1 MEGKV
6 IIFSA
11 PSGAGKTTIVKHI
24 LNIFPE
30 IEFSVSAC
38 SRPKRPGEIN
48 GKDYFFISV
57 EEFRV
62 KINNG
67 EFVEWEEVYENCFYG
82 TLKSELCRIWKSGH
96 IVVFDVDVK
105 GGINLKR
112 IFGDKAF
119 SVFISPP
126 DLETLE
132 NRLRNRSTD
141 SEESLNK
148 RLNKAGWEMQFSS
161 GFDTILMNKELPV
174 TLKEAEEIVKEYI
187 LKKL

>member
-11 PSGAGKTTIVKHI
+11 PSGAGKTTVVKHI
-24 LNIFPE
+24 LSLYSE
-30 IEFSVSAC
+30 MEFSVSAC
-38 SRPKRPGEIN
+38 SRPKRPNEMD
-48 GKDYFFISV
+48 GKDYFFITA

-62 KINNG
+62 KIEKG
-67 EFVEWEEVYENCFYG
+67 EFLEWEEVYENCFYG
-82 TLKSELCRIWKSGH
+82 TLRSELSRIWKSVH
-96 IVVFDVDVK
+96 VVVFDVDVK

-112 IFGDKAF
+112 IFGDNAM

-132 NRLRNRSTD
+132 QRLRNRSTD
-141 SEESLNK
+141 SEESLQK

-161 GFDTILMNKELPV
+161 QFDKIIVNNELSK
-174 TLKEAEEIVKEYI
+174 TYQEAEQIVKEWI
-187 LKKL
+187 NN

>member
-24 LNIFPE
+24 LSLFPE
-30 IEFSVSAC
+30 MEFSVSAC
-38 SRPKRPGEIN
+38 SREKRPNETD
-48 GKDYFFISV
+48 GKDYFFISA
-57 EEFRV
+57 EEFRK
-62 KINNG
+62 KIDNG
-67 EFVEWEEVYENCFYG
+67 EFVEWEEVYESCYYG
-82 TLKSELCRIWKSGH
+82 TLRSELGRIWKSGH

-112 IFGDKAF
+112 IFGDKAM

-132 NRLRNRSTD
+132 QRLRNRSTD

-148 RLNKAGWEMQFSS
+148 RLNKASWEMQFSNS
-161 GFDTILMNKELPV
+161 FDKIILNKELPD
-174 TLKEAEEIVKEYI
+174 TFKEAEEII
-187 LKKL
+187 KKWIK

>member
-24 LNIFPE
+24 LNLYPE
-30 IEFSVSAC
+30 MEFSISAC
-38 SRPKRPGEIN
+38 SREKRPNETD
-48 GKDYFFISV
+48 GKDYFFISAD
-57 EEFRV
+57 EFRN
-62 KINNG
+62 KIEKG
-67 EFVEWEEVYENCFYG
+67 EFVEWEEVYEGCYYG
-82 TLKSELCRIWKSGH
+82 TLRSELSRIWKIGH
-96 IVVFDVDVK
+96 VVVFDVDVK

-112 IFGDKAF
+112 IFGEKAL

-132 NRLRNRSTD
+132 QRLRNRSTD

-148 RLNKAGWEMQFSS
+148 RLNKASWEMQFSNS
-161 GFDTILMNKELPV
+161 FDKILFNKD
-174 TLKEAEEIVKEYI
+174 LKETLAEAERLVKEWI
-187 LKKL
+187 S